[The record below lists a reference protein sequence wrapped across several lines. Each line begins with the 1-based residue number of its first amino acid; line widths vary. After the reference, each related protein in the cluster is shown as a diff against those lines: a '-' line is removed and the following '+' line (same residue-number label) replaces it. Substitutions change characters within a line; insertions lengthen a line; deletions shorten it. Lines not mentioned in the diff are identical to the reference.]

1 MCGNGSRYGN
11 GWKPRVYPTIQMF
24 GARRLPVFGA
34 LPTSY
39 FQSGELNDI
48 RVRDMTWDRVSPMK
62 HEVNKDSDRP
72 NPLNGHAVSHKGTVI
87 GLSAIL
93 LWGFMAGLVRIVAD
107 NFGVTLGSALI
118 YTVGGMLLLVV
129 RKPAPISEYPRKYL
143 LVGGVMFVLY
153 ETFISLAIGLASTSV
168 QSLEVSLV
176 NYLWPTLLVL
186 MTAAFSHK
194 KGAVWRALPG
204 AVIAT
209 IGVSLAVGG
218 EDFDVNVALQNIV
231 SNPLP
236 YLMAFAGAFIWA
248 IYATVMPSMSNGYD
262 GTTVFFCCVAVT
274 LWIIHFVSGQGLPVQ
289 APSVWGFV
297 AVFTCALSIA
307 GGYACWGYGMLHG
320 NMETLA
326 LGSYATPILSTASGT
341 VLLGVALGAPFW
353 VGLILVVAGSLV
365 NVWIDK
371 RAIKHTA

>member
-1 MCGNGSRYGN
+1 
-11 GWKPRVYPTIQMF
+11 
-24 GARRLPVFGA
+24 
-34 LPTSY
+34 
-39 FQSGELNDI
+39 
-48 RVRDMTWDRVSPMK
+48 
-62 HEVNKDSDRP
+62 
-72 NPLNGHAVSHKGTVI
+72 
-87 GLSAIL
+87 
-93 LWGFMAGLVRIVAD
+93 MAHLT
-107 NFGVTLGSALI
+107 GVDD
-118 YTVGGMLLLVV
+118 
-129 RKPAPISEYPRKYL
+129 
-143 LVGGVMFVLY
+143 
-153 ETFISLAIGLASTSV
+153 
-168 QSLEVSLV
+168 
-176 NYLWPTLLVL
+176 
-186 MTAAFSHK
+186 AAFLHK

-236 YLMAFAGAFIWA
+236 YLMAFAGVFIWA
-248 IYATVMPSMSNGYD
+248 IYATVAPSMSNGYD

-326 LGSYATPILSTASGT
+326 LGSYATPILSTTSGT

-353 VGLILVVAGSLV
+353 VGVILVVAGSLIT
-365 NVWIDK
+365 VWIDK
-371 RAIKHTA
+371 RATKHTA

>member
-1 MCGNGSRYGN
+1 
-11 GWKPRVYPTIQMF
+11 
-24 GARRLPVFGA
+24 
-34 LPTSY
+34 
-39 FQSGELNDI
+39 
-48 RVRDMTWDRVSPMK
+48 MK

-107 NFGVTLGSALI
+107 NFGATLGSALI

-129 RKPAPISEYPRKYL
+129 RKLASISEYPRKYL

-153 ETFISLAIGLASTSV
+153 EAFISLAIGLASTSV

-248 IYATVMPSMSNGYD
+248 IYATVTPSMSNGYD

-307 GGYACWGYGMLHG
+307 GGYACWGMACCTAIWRRLHWARMRADTIHRIRNG
-320 NMETLA
+320 AAWRCTRCA
-326 LGSYATPILSTASGT
+326 ILGWCDTRGGRLVDQCVDRQTCHQTHRLSVRFPRIGH
-341 VLLGVALGAPFW
+341 LGEP
-353 VGLILVVAGSLV
+353 
-365 NVWIDK
+365 
-371 RAIKHTA
+371 

>member
-1 MCGNGSRYGN
+1 
-11 GWKPRVYPTIQMF
+11 
-24 GARRLPVFGA
+24 
-34 LPTSY
+34 
-39 FQSGELNDI
+39 
-48 RVRDMTWDRVSPMK
+48 MK
-62 HEVNKDSDRP
+62 HEVNKDPDRP

-107 NFGVTLGSALI
+107 NFGATLGSALV

-129 RKPAPISEYPRKYL
+129 RKPAPIGEYPRKYL

-153 ETFISLAIGLASTSV
+153 EAFISLAIG
-168 QSLEVSLV
+168 LV

-186 MTAAFSHK
+186 MTAVFSHK

-209 IGVSLAVGG
+209 IGISLAVGG

-248 IYATVMPSMSNGYD
+248 IYATVTPSMSNGYD

-341 VLLGVALGAPFW
+341 VLLGVALGTPFW
-353 VGLILVVAGSLV
+353 VGVILVVAGSLI

-371 RAIKHTA
+371 RATKHTA

>member
-1 MCGNGSRYGN
+1 
-11 GWKPRVYPTIQMF
+11 
-24 GARRLPVFGA
+24 
-34 LPTSY
+34 
-39 FQSGELNDI
+39 
-48 RVRDMTWDRVSPMK
+48 MK
-62 HEVNKDSDRP
+62 RH
-72 NPLNGHAVSHKGTVI
+72 NPLNGHAISHKGTVV

-107 NFGVTLGSALI
+107 NFGATLGSALI
-118 YTVGGMLLLVV
+118 YTVGGVLLLVA
-129 RKPAPISEYPRKYL
+129 RRPAPIGKYPHKYL
-143 LVGGVMFVLY
+143 IVGGVMFVLY
-153 ETFISLAIGLASTSV
+153 EASISLAIGLASTSA

-194 KGAVWRALPG
+194 RGAVWRALPG

-209 IGVSLAVGG
+209 IGVGLAVGG
-218 EDFDVNVALQNIV
+218 EDLDVNVALQNIV

-236 YLMAFAGAFIWA
+236 YLMAFVGAFIWA
-248 IYATVMPSMSNGYD
+248 SYATVTPSMSNGYD
-262 GTTVFFCCVAVT
+262 GTTIFFCCVAVT
-274 LWIIHFVSGQGLPVQ
+274 LWIIHFVSRQGLPAQ

-297 AVFTCALSIA
+297 AVFACALSIA

-341 VLLGVALGAPFW
+341 VLLGVALGMPFW
-353 VGLILVVAGSLV
+353 VGVMLVVAGSLI

-371 RAIKHTA
+371 HTTKHTV

>member
-1 MCGNGSRYGN
+1 MEYETN
-11 GWKPRVYPTIQMF
+11 K
-24 GARRLPVFGA
+24 
-34 LPTSY
+34 
-39 FQSGELNDI
+39 E
-48 RVRDMTWDRVSPMK
+48 MK
-62 HEVNKDSDRP
+62 RH
-72 NPLNGHAVSHKGTVI
+72 NPLNGHAISHKGTVV

-107 NFGVTLGSALI
+107 NFGATLGSALI
-118 YTVGGMLLLVV
+118 YTVGGVLLLVA
-129 RKPAPISEYPRKYL
+129 RRPAPIGKYPHKYL

-153 ETFISLAIGLASTSV
+153 EASISLAIGLASTSA

-194 KGAVWRALPG
+194 RGAVWRALPG

-209 IGVSLAVGG
+209 IGVGLAVGG
-218 EDFDVNVALQNIV
+218 EDLDVNVALQNIV

-236 YLMAFAGAFIWA
+236 YLMAFVGAFIWA
-248 IYATVMPSMSNGYD
+248 SYATVTPSMSNGYD
-262 GTTVFFCCVAVT
+262 GTTIFFCCVAVT
-274 LWIIHFVSGQGLPVQ
+274 LWIIHFVSRQGLPAQ

-297 AVFTCALSIA
+297 AVFACALSIA

-341 VLLGVALGAPFW
+341 VLFGVALGMPFW
-353 VGLILVVAGSLV
+353 VGVMLVVAGSLI

-371 RAIKHTA
+371 HTTKHTV

>member
-1 MCGNGSRYGN
+1 MEYETN
-11 GWKPRVYPTIQMF
+11 K
-24 GARRLPVFGA
+24 
-34 LPTSY
+34 
-39 FQSGELNDI
+39 E
-48 RVRDMTWDRVSPMK
+48 MK
-62 HEVNKDSDRP
+62 RH
-72 NPLNGHAVSHKGTVI
+72 NPLNGHAISHKGTVV

-107 NFGVTLGSALI
+107 NFGATLGSALI
-118 YTVGGMLLLVV
+118 YTVGGVLLLVAC
-129 RKPAPISEYPRKYL
+129 RLAPIGKYPQRYR

-153 ETFISLAIGLASTSV
+153 EASISLAIGLASTSA

-194 KGAVWRALPG
+194 RGAVWRALPG

-209 IGVSLAVGG
+209 IGVGLAVGG
-218 EDFDVNVALQNIV
+218 EDLDVNVALQNIV

-236 YLMAFAGAFIWA
+236 YLMAFVGAFIWA
-248 IYATVMPSMSNGYD
+248 SYATVTPSMSNGYD
-262 GTTVFFCCVAVT
+262 GTTIFFCCVAVT
-274 LWIIHFVSGQGLPVQ
+274 LWIIHFVSRQGLPAQ

-297 AVFTCALSIA
+297 AVFACALSIA

-341 VLLGVALGAPFW
+341 VLLGVALGMPFW
-353 VGLILVVAGSLV
+353 VGVMLVVAGSLI

-371 RAIKHTA
+371 HTTKHTV

>member
-1 MCGNGSRYGN
+1 
-11 GWKPRVYPTIQMF
+11 MF

-39 FQSGELNDI
+39 FQSGGLNDI

-62 HEVNKDSDRP
+62 HEVNKDSDWP

-87 GLSAIL
+87 GLSAVL

-107 NFGVTLGSALI
+107 NFGATLGSALI

-153 ETFISLAIGLASTSV
+153 EAFISLAIGLASTSV

-218 EDFDVNVALQNIV
+218 EDFDINVALQNIV

-248 IYATVMPSMSNGYD
+248 IYATVTPSMSNGYD

-353 VGLILVVAGSLV
+353 VGVILVVAGSLI

-371 RAIKHTA
+371 RATKHTA

>member
-1 MCGNGSRYGN
+1 
-11 GWKPRVYPTIQMF
+11 
-24 GARRLPVFGA
+24 
-34 LPTSY
+34 
-39 FQSGELNDI
+39 
-48 RVRDMTWDRVSPMK
+48 MK
-62 HEVNKDSDRP
+62 HEVNKDPDRP

-107 NFGVTLGSALI
+107 NFGATLGSALI
-118 YTVGGMLLLVV
+118 YTVGGML
-129 RKPAPISEYPRKYL
+129 
-143 LVGGVMFVLY
+143 FVLY
-153 ETFISLAIGLASTSV
+153 EAFISLAIGLASTSV

-248 IYATVMPSMSNGYD
+248 IYATVTPSMSNGYD
-262 GTTVFFCCVAVT
+262 GATVFFCCVAVT
-274 LWIIHFVSGQGLPVQ
+274 LWIIHFVSGQGLPV
-289 APSVWGFV
+289 
-297 AVFTCALSIA
+297 
-307 GGYACWGYGMLHG
+307 
-320 NMETLA
+320 
-326 LGSYATPILSTASGT
+326 
-341 VLLGVALGAPFW
+341 
-353 VGLILVVAGSLV
+353 
-365 NVWIDK
+365 
-371 RAIKHTA
+371 

>member
-1 MCGNGSRYGN
+1 
-11 GWKPRVYPTIQMF
+11 
-24 GARRLPVFGA
+24 
-34 LPTSY
+34 
-39 FQSGELNDI
+39 
-48 RVRDMTWDRVSPMK
+48 MK
-62 HEVNKDSDRP
+62 RH
-72 NPLNGHAVSHKGTVI
+72 NPLNGHAISHKGTVV

-107 NFGVTLGSALI
+107 NFGATLGSALI
-118 YTVGGMLLLVV
+118 YTVGGVLLLVA
-129 RKPAPISEYPRKYL
+129 RRPAPIGKYPHKYL

-153 ETFISLAIGLASTSV
+153 EASISLAIGLASTSA

-194 KGAVWRALPG
+194 RGAVWRALPG

-209 IGVSLAVGG
+209 IGVGLAVGG
-218 EDFDVNVALQNIV
+218 EDLDVNVALQNIV
-231 SNPLP
+231 SNPFP
-236 YLMAFAGAFIWA
+236 YLMAFVGAFIWA
-248 IYATVMPSMSNGYD
+248 SYATVTPSMSNGYD
-262 GTTVFFCCVAVT
+262 GTTIFFCCVAVT
-274 LWIIHFVSGQGLPVQ
+274 LWIIHFVSRQGLPAQ

-297 AVFTCALSIA
+297 AVFACALSIA

-341 VLLGVALGAPFW
+341 VLLGVALGMPFW
-353 VGLILVVAGSLV
+353 VGVMLVVAGSLI

-371 RAIKHTA
+371 HTTKHTV

>member
-1 MCGNGSRYGN
+1 
-11 GWKPRVYPTIQMF
+11 
-24 GARRLPVFGA
+24 
-34 LPTSY
+34 
-39 FQSGELNDI
+39 
-48 RVRDMTWDRVSPMK
+48 MTWDRVSPMK
-62 HEVNKDSDRP
+62 HEVNKDPDRP

-87 GLSAIL
+87 GLSAVL

-118 YTVGGMLLLVV
+118 YTVGG
-129 RKPAPISEYPRKYL
+129 
-143 LVGGVMFVLY
+143 VMFVLY
-153 ETFISLAIGLASTSV
+153 EAFISLAIGLASTSV

-218 EDFDVNVALQNIV
+218 EDFDINVALQNIV

-248 IYATVMPSMSNGYD
+248 IYATVTPSMSNGYD

-353 VGLILVVAGSLV
+353 VGVILVVAGSLI
-365 NVWIDK
+365 NVRIDK
-371 RAIKHTA
+371 RATKHTA

>member
-1 MCGNGSRYGN
+1 
-11 GWKPRVYPTIQMF
+11 
-24 GARRLPVFGA
+24 
-34 LPTSY
+34 
-39 FQSGELNDI
+39 
-48 RVRDMTWDRVSPMK
+48 MK
-62 HEVNKDSDRP
+62 HEVNKDPDRP

-107 NFGVTLGSALI
+107 NFGATLGSALV

-153 ETFISLAIGLASTSV
+153 EAFISLAIGLASTSV

-248 IYATVMPSMSNGYD
+248 IYATVTPSMSNGYD

-289 APSVWGFV
+289 ASSVWGFL

-353 VGLILVVAGSLV
+353 VGVILVVVGSLI

-371 RAIKHTA
+371 RATKHTA